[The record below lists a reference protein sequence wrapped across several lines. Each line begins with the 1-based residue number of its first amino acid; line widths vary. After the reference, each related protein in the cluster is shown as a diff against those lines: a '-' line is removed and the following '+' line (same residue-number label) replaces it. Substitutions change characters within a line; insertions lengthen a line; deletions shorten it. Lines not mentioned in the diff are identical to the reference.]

1 MADPFAFGTSSFGA
15 TAFGAV
21 PPSGWDFSRT
31 DVTFD
36 NLGYTFDGGA
46 PVAPPPPALAVTAT
60 QADIVNRLQR
70 LMPNGWFSNGASP
83 LRDAILT
90 GFANAFAFVFSALAY
105 VRLQTRI
112 ATATDGWLD
121 LIAFDFFGGD
131 LPRAAGQTD
140 TSYRYQII
148 SFMFRQRNTR
158 QAIVLVVQ
166 QLLKTTPTII
176 EPQRVTDTGAYDIAS
191 SLAYDVPG
199 AGVWGDDGMPLQCF
213 VNVTVPNSLSIAP
226 PSVAGYGI
234 PTGAYGIGQ
243 IEYIGAPA
251 ANSVQIADIYA
262 AISSVLP
269 VTGVAW
275 VGITAG
281 Q

>member
-1 MADPFAFGTSSFGA
+1 MAL
-15 TAFGAV
+15 
-21 PPSGWDFSRT
+21 WDFSNPG
-31 DVTFD
+31 VTFD
-36 NLGYTFDGGA
+36 NPGYTFDGGSPGST
-46 PVAPPPPALAVTAT
+46 PVPLPPTAS

-83 LRDAILT
+83 LRDAILA

-131 LPRAAGQTD
+131 LPRAPGQTD

-158 QAIVLVVQ
+158 QAIVLVIR
-166 QLLKTTPTII
+166 QLLGRDPVIV
-176 EPQRVTDTGAYDIAS
+176 EPQRVTDTGAYDLAS
-191 SLAYDVPG
+191 TLAYDVPG
-199 AGVWGDDGMPLQCF
+199 AGIWGDDGMPLQVF
-213 VNVTVPNSLSIAP
+213 VNVTVPPGLEIAP
-226 PSVAGYGI
+226 ASVGGYGGPVFGYGI
-234 PTGAYGIGQ
+234 GSG
-243 IEYIGAPA
+243 EYIGAPA
-251 ANSVQIADIYA
+251 VNPVQTADIML

-269 VTGVAW
+269 VTGIGW
-275 VGITAG
+275 VQITAG
-281 Q
+281 P